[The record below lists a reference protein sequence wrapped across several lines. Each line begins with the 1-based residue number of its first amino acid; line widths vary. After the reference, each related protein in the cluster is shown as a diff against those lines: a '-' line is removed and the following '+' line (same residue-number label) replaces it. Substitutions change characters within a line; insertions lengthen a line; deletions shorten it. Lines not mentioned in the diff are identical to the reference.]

1 MAAGLRWRVNTAR
14 GLLGDYQ
21 RRYNRQAQVSE
32 KIGNARFLRQR
43 SDMIEQ
49 IKPSAKATVVIVDD
63 EQSILKELRILL
75 GRMYNVHVFANPEEA
90 ERFVDEHHVDLV
102 VSDEMM
108 PEMRGSVLLARIHKK
123 HPDICNIVLS
133 GQAEKDDIVH
143 AVNEGHIFSFL
154 YKPAERQQLINVI
167 EKGLENRNMKRIL
180 AEQNVQLKAYSEN
193 LEKMVEE
200 KTAEL
205 VKAYDRLNMLDA
217 NKMYFLI
224 YLSQEMDSSLDRIQR
239 LAEALLNYFAFAGS
253 ELKVQLTAVPLAETV
268 VVALRDL
275 RERIDQSGVTVET
288 AVADGIQVAADPE
301 YLARVIRAVVDNA
314 LVFTPHGGGVNI
326 SSRSVNGKVQLCV
339 TDTGQG
345 IIRENLCKV
354 FKPFVLDRG
363 SRHPGGFGLNLPM
376 AKSIMSSFGGK
387 IWAESDGPGAGTTF
401 CLEMDPQA

>member
-1 MAAGLRWRVNTAR
+1 
-14 GLLGDYQ
+14 
-21 RRYNRQAQVSE
+21 
-32 KIGNARFLRQR
+32 
-43 SDMIEQ
+43 MIEQ
-49 IKPSAKATVVIVDD
+49 SKPSEKATVVIVDD

-75 GRMYNVHVFANPEEA
+75 GRLYNVHVFANPEEA
-90 ERFVDEHHVDLV
+90 EQFVDEHHVDLV

-133 GQAEKDDIVH
+133 GQAEKDDIVR

-154 YKPAERQQLINVI
+154 YKPAERQQLLNVI

-239 LAEALLNYFAFAGS
+239 LAEVLLNYFAFAGS
-253 ELKVQLTAVPLAETV
+253 ELKVRKTAVPLAETV
-268 VVALRDL
+268 AGVLRDL
-275 RERIDQSGVTVET
+275 RERIDQSAITVET
-288 AVADGIQVAADPE
+288 AVEEGIQVAADPE

-314 LVFTPHGGGVNI
+314 LVFSPGGGRVNI
-326 SSRSVNGKVQLCV
+326 VSRIVKGKVQLSV

-345 IIRENLCKV
+345 IARENIGKL
-354 FKPFVLDRG
+354 FKPFILDRG

-376 AKSIMSSFGGK
+376 AKSIMNAFGGK
-387 IWAESDGPGAGTTF
+387 IWAESDGPGTGATF
-401 CLEMDPQA
+401 SLEMDPAA

>member
-1 MAAGLRWRVNTAR
+1 
-14 GLLGDYQ
+14 
-21 RRYNRQAQVSE
+21 
-32 KIGNARFLRQR
+32 
-43 SDMIEQ
+43 MIEQ
-49 IKPSAKATVVIVDD
+49 AKPTTKPTVVIVDD

-75 GRMYNVHVFANPEEA
+75 GRTYNVHVFANPEEA
-90 ERFVDEHHVDLV
+90 ERFVDEHPVDLV

-133 GQAEKDDIVH
+133 GQAEKDDIVR

-180 AEQNVQLKAYSEN
+180 AEQNVQLKQYSEN

-224 YLSQEMDSSLDRIQR
+224 YLSQEMDSSLDRIQK
-239 LAEALLNYFAFAGS
+239 LAEVLLNYFAFAGS
-253 ELKVQLTAVPLAETV
+253 ELQLQKSAVPLAD
-268 VVALRDL
+268 VVAGALRVI
-275 RERIDQSGVTVET
+275 RERSEQSGVKIETSVEEG
-288 AVADGIQVAADPE
+288 VQVAADPE
-301 YLARVIRAVVDNA
+301 YLARVIRAVIDNA
-314 LVFTPHGGGVNI
+314 LVFTPGGGTVTI
-326 SSRSVNGKVQLCV
+326 SSRMVDGKVRLCI

-345 IIRENLCKV
+345 ITGENLGKV
-354 FKPFVLDRG
+354 FKPFVMDRA
-363 SRHPGGFGLNLPM
+363 SRNPGGFGLNMPM
-376 AKSIMSSFGGK
+376 ARSIMNALGGK
-387 IWAESDGPGAGTTF
+387 IWAESDGPGTGATF
-401 CLEMDPQA
+401 CLELDPAA

>member
-1 MAAGLRWRVNTAR
+1 
-14 GLLGDYQ
+14 
-21 RRYNRQAQVSE
+21 
-32 KIGNARFLRQR
+32 
-43 SDMIEQ
+43 MIEQ
-49 IKPSAKATVVIVDD
+49 TKPSAKATVVVVDD
-63 EQSILKELRILL
+63 ELSILKELRILL
-75 GRMYNVHVFANPEEA
+75 GRTYNVHVFANPEEA

-108 PEMRGSVLLARIHKK
+108 PEMRGSVLLARIHQK

-133 GQAEKDDIVH
+133 GQAEKDDIVR

-180 AEQNVQLKAYSEN
+180 AEQNVQLKAYSDN

-224 YLSQEMDSSLDRIQR
+224 YLSQEMDSSLDRIQK
-239 LAEALLNYFAFAGS
+239 LAEVLLNYFAFAGS
-253 ELKVQLTAVPLAETV
+253 ELKVQKTAVPLAGTV
-268 VVALRDL
+268 AGALQSM
-275 RERIDQSGVTVET
+275 RERFDQAGLTVES
-288 AVADGIQVAADPE
+288 AVDAEARVAADPE
-301 YLARVIRAVVDNA
+301 YLARVIRIVLDNA
-314 LVFTPHGGGVNI
+314 LVFTPGEGRVNI
-326 SSRSVNGKVQLCV
+326 VSRMTGGKMQLCV

-345 IIRENLCKV
+345 IAPEKIGKL
-354 FKPFVLDRG
+354 FKPFALDRD

-376 AKSIMSSFGGK
+376 AKSIMNAFGGK
-387 IWAESDGPGAGTTF
+387 IWAESDGPGTGATF
-401 CLEMDPQA
+401 CLEMDLPSPS